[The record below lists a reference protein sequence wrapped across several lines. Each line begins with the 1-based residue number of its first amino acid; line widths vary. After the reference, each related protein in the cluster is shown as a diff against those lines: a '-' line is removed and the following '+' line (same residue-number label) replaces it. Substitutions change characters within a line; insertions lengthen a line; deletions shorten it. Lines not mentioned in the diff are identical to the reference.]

1 MKNLI
6 AIVLITVISSG
17 CAYMDDVF
25 NGYTPPQPN
34 FTQEEQRLVNK
45 AKIATDPKW
54 SGESMEDYQKRI
66 GLSAHGQAM
75 KDLRGIIWD
84 IKNDSGAYSTR

>member
-1 MKNLI
+1 MKNII
-6 AIVLITVISSG
+6 ALVLITVVSSG
-17 CAYMDDVF
+17 CQTIHGAF
-25 NGYTPPQPN
+25 NYVPPEPNYTP
-34 FTQEEQRLVNK
+34 EEQRLVNK

-75 KDLRGIIWD
+75 QDLRGIIWD
-84 IKNDSGAYSTR
+84 IKNDSGAYSNR